1 MAISAWFKSL
11 IVQGTDATS
20 VLCNR
25 LSALLLQPGGRKR
38 RLWHQEPCATGRAGP
53 GRDRGAWWGRE
64 KGGPSVTWA
73 GRQLGGFGS
82 CSEDAVSD
90 CVESLERTDSVL
102 GQFRRKTWRARGD
115 AFPLPTS
122 PPARGNNHTKA
133 WLERRISQVLLDAV
147 YLRTAAFS
155 RIGGHGVGREH
166 PPDPRRALPVPRPRA
181 QARGGWRQPPNPRS
195 LPGCQNIHQRIQQSG
210 NGWDNMDLRK
220 ICVHTTSAQDGS
232 N

>member
-1 MAISAWFKSL
+1 MPPAF
-11 IVQGTDATS
+11 
-20 VLCNR
+20 LCNR

-38 RLWHQEPCATGRAGP
+38 RLRHQEPCATGRAGP
-53 GRDRGAWWGRE
+53 GRDGGAWWGRE

-82 CSEDAVSD
+82 RYEDAVSD
-90 CVESLERTDSVL
+90 CVESLERRDSVL

-147 YLRTAAFS
+147 YENSCF
-155 RIGGHGVGREH
+155 
-166 PPDPRRALPVPRPRA
+166 LPHRWARGRPRA
-181 QARGGWRQPPNPRS
+181 PPRP
-195 LPGCQNIHQRIQQSG
+195 P
-210 NGWDNMDLRK
+210 
-220 ICVHTTSAQDGS
+220 
-232 N
+232 

>member
-1 MAISAWFKSL
+1 MPPAF
-11 IVQGTDATS
+11 
-20 VLCNR
+20 LCNR

-38 RLWHQEPCATGRAGP
+38 CLRHQEPCAMGRAGL

-73 GRQLGGFGS
+73 GRQLGGFGRS
-82 CSEDAVSD
+82 YEDAVSD
-90 CVESLERTDSVL
+90 CVESLERTDSIL

-147 YLRTAAFS
+147 YLRTTAFS

-166 PPDPRRALPVPRPRA
+166 PPTPVGRCRCRGPAPKPEAAGGSPRIRAACQVVRTFINGYSNLEMVGTTWICGKYVFTQ
-181 QARGGWRQPPNPRS
+181 QAHKMGAISRRCFN
-195 LPGCQNIHQRIQQSG
+195 N
-210 NGWDNMDLRK
+210 
-220 ICVHTTSAQDGS
+220 
-232 N
+232 